1 MNQQDLEVT
10 MMVMQLYPYRQPTAE
25 DRARQAQVDLAF
37 ERAEADQRRDDA
49 YKKLYQAIGDMLEK

>member
-1 MNQQDLEVT
+1 MDQHDLEA
-10 MMVMQLYPYRQPTAE
+10 MMLQMPLWPYRQATAE

-49 YKKLYQAIGDMLEK
+49 YKKISQAIGGMPGK